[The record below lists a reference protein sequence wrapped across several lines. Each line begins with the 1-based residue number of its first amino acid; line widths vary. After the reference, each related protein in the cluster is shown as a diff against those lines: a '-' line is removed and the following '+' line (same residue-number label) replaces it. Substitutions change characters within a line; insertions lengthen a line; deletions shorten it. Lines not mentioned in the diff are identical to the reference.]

1 MATKT
6 EIDIY
11 DLDETLLRGNS
22 TRLFLDT
29 LLRVSFRRW
38 QTFTWLRTAMAAAL
52 RLSRAISHRRYKW
65 LLWHAA
71 GGLSQGAAADFR
83 EEYARRFVKML
94 RPSMLKAL
102 DRSRCDGHHI
112 LVATAAYVEVLSP
125 LQDHVDGV
133 VATETAAVAEY
144 SDYVECR
151 ADEKARRA
159 LRYVKERDASVGIIY
174 TDGKDDGP
182 LLAAFPQSMHRIVL
196 PDS

>member
-71 GGLSQGAAADFR
+71 TGLSQGAAADFR
-83 EEYARRFVKML
+83 EEYARRFMKML
-94 RPSMLKAL
+94 RPSILKAL
-102 DRSRCDGHHI
+102 ERSRRDRHHVLI
-112 LVATAAYVEVLSP
+112 ATAAYVEVPDL
-125 LQDHVDGV
+125 LHDLIDGS
-133 VATETAAVAEY
+133 VATETATVAKY
-144 SDYVECR
+144 RDYVECR
-151 ADEKARRA
+151 GNEKARRA
-159 LRYVKERDASVGIIY
+159 LRYVEERDATVSIIY
-174 TDGKDDGP
+174 TDGKDDAP
-182 LLAAFPQSMHRIVL
+182 LMAAFPKSLHCIVL
-196 PDS
+196 PNS